1 VICLDAVVVILRK
14 DRMGVSRYWYRLA
27 FLHKNYKEE
36 MNGFILEGRR
46 KKVKANMA
54 NFEGVLGQDQAKIF
68 DRARER
74 TESLKLKLTSICLS
88 HSSVIKF

>member
-1 VICLDAVVVILRK
+1 MAIVDVICLDAVVVILRK

-46 KKVKANMA
+46 RSWAGSGKN
-54 NFEGVLGQDQAKIF
+54 I
-68 DRARER
+68 
-74 TESLKLKLTSICLS
+74 
-88 HSSVIKF
+88 